1 MRKICSKPIRDEM
14 LTCLLLV
21 ASSMPSC
28 HLWSRTLTLWH
39 RLPLCPL
46 SVCTGWSSP
55 RWEQFC
61 PHTHSRHILHI
72 LTSCVI
78 FSSQTWGCS
87 PLPTRQKPTPLGR
100 VEPFLNLPGPPHT
113 RPLLSTSPFLFTWFC
128 PSADAQVATH
138 SEHPLHLSPVLQT
151 LPGQG
156 LSVLF
161 LTSNLHSNDPFGL
174 PSFDVWPLHCLDL

>member
-1 MRKICSKPIRDEM
+1 
-14 LTCLLLV
+14 
-21 ASSMPSC
+21 MPSC
-28 HLWSRTLTLWH
+28 HLWSRTLTLW
-39 RLPLCPL
+39 PQAATL
-46 SVCTGWSSP
+46 SSARMGWSSP

-128 PSADAQVATH
+128 PSADAQAATH
-138 SEHPLHLSPVLQT
+138 SEHPLHVSPVLQT

-156 LSVLF
+156 LSSSWP
-161 LTSNLHSNDPFGL
+161 LTCTLNDPFGL